1 MKLIRKHNELNLLKE
16 SDDFDWVRDVDIV
29 NHIEMPYFKNMKEYG
44 LSSDKYEMVLSKIYN
59 QPVTI
64 KGDYIYDAQGNQIY
78 YEGGSGYWQKKEYN
92 DQGDLIYREDSDGYI
107 EDNRNINESDD
118 FDWIRD
124 VMPSDLPKPGT
135 AWVMEIDPSDFEQVQ
150 QDLFDAGFTWSSDD
164 VKIKKRNNVYA
175 LVSYSNYDVRYK
187 QFKMVVGDSYIPD
200 NMDHIVN
207 HAQPN
212 ELFVYEYKGGVSK
225 LKNTNLNES
234 EDFDWIKGVDISDY
248 LEKPYFK
255 DMKDNY
261 GLSPDEYESIL
272 SIVFKQPVSI
282 KGEHVYNDQGNEIYY
297 EDSDGFWWKKEY
309 DTNGNN
315 IYYKNSTG
323 GWYKKEYD
331 TNGNNIYR
339 ESSDGFWWKKEY
351 DEQGNEIYYENST
364 GYIIDNRHLNE
375 SDDFDWIKGVD
386 ISDYLEKPYFINMKE
401 YGLKPNEYESILSKV
416 FNQPVTIKDGHVYND
431 EGNRIYYEGSYGLWY
446 KKEYDGQGNEIYY
459 EDCNGNWFKREYD
472 DQGNLIYTEDSSGE
486 IIDNR

>member
-29 NHIEMPYFKNMKEYG
+29 NHIEMPYFKSMKEYG

-59 QPVTI
+59 QHVTI

-135 AWVMEIDPSDFEQVQ
+135 AWVMEIDQSDFEQVQ

-225 LKNTNLNES
+225 LKNTN
-234 EDFDWIKGVDISDY
+234 
-248 LEKPYFK
+248 
-255 DMKDNY
+255 
-261 GLSPDEYESIL
+261 
-272 SIVFKQPVSI
+272 
-282 KGEHVYNDQGNEIYY
+282 
-297 EDSDGFWWKKEY
+297 
-309 DTNGNN
+309 
-315 IYYKNSTG
+315 
-323 GWYKKEYD
+323 
-331 TNGNNIYR
+331 
-339 ESSDGFWWKKEY
+339 
-351 DEQGNEIYYENST
+351 
-364 GYIIDNRHLNE
+364 LNE